1 MKELQIIIKIC
12 KELQKIGKNC
22 KELER
27 IIKNCKELKR
37 IIKMRKVEH
46 FEQVGGRGCRL
57 LKTPEP
63 GQHSHAKTTRQN
75 EDKINNQQ
83 YP

>member
-1 MKELQIIIKIC
+1 MKELQIIMKIC

-57 LKTPEP
+57 LKTPEL
-63 GQHSHAKTTRQN
+63 GQHSRLVTQQENKT
-75 EDKINNQQ
+75 K
-83 YP
+83 